1 MDEDAQKK
9 QIDIWSEKQSYAL
22 EHLAEY
28 AVAQSFAIEANPLN
42 YSQSIVTATQDL
54 VHSTFGSN
62 MFDPKSIPKSAQSF
76 LRDSRVM
83 LAESGVTA
91 APDLLGRDNAV
102 VDAST
107 GAIRLIDPITLVA
120 SDPTDEIGYGKV
132 ARFLEHY

>member
-1 MDEDAQKK
+1 
-9 QIDIWSEKQSYAL
+9 
-22 EHLAEY
+22 
-28 AVAQSFAIEANPLN
+28 
-42 YSQSIVTATQDL
+42 
-54 VHSTFGSN
+54 
-62 MFDPKSIPKSAQSF
+62 
-76 LRDSRVM
+76 M